1 VDAAADIAVAEA
13 LAELELLVF
22 GATKED
28 DDSLAQRFLAAD
40 ATFNA
45 HVVARLAREPV
56 VLH

>member
-1 VDAAADIAVAEA
+1 MDFEVQNDVAEA

-22 GATKED
+22 GSSCD
-28 DDSLAQRFLAAD
+28 DDSLVQKFLNAD
-40 ATFNA
+40 AAFTA